1 MKCIS
6 CKGEL
11 KDHSTHDYNDLGT
24 CIIIVRGVPCQKCT
38 ECDEIIFNFHT
49 DLRIEKIVDMLK
61 DSLTGEIAVVQYS
74 ETEIP
79 VVRYSKAAAA

>member
-11 KDHSTHDYNDLGT
+11 KDHTTHDYNDLGN
-24 CIIIVRGVPCQKCT
+24 CIIIVRGVPCKKCT
-38 ECDEIIFNFHT
+38 QCDEIIFNFHT
-49 DLRIEKIVDMLK
+49 DLRIEEMVDTLK
-61 DSLTGEIAVVQYS
+61 DSLLDEIAVVQYS

-79 VVRYSKAAAA
+79 VVRYSKIVAA